1 MIKMTIEMTHYIEK
15 LLIVYLCYYF
25 HGGKLIQLRFQ
36 TIMKKR
42 KKYVDTMDNA
52 GRLLGQIAHR
62 DEKVRF
68 KSVNV

>member
-1 MIKMTIEMTHYIEK
+1 M
-15 LLIVYLCYYF
+15 
-25 HGGKLIQLRFQ
+25 RFQ

-42 KKYVDTMDNA
+42 KKYVDTMDDA

-68 KSVNV
+68 KPVNVRVSGQKTRHALSTLQCLIIGVGG